1 MIQDLKTLAIVLT
14 LGSLAFIVGKRF
26 WLQVMSQEDFRL
38 RRNAWFGLTI
48 LAFLSPSFLLFCL
61 IAAPILVWLGQRDS
75 NPLALYVLLL
85 HIIPPVSVYIPLVGA
100 GYLIDFNNYRLL
112 TLTVLLPY
120 AWKLMHTR
128 QTEKLRQPGLGLPY
142 FLIFCFSALQI
153 IQLIPL
159 ESLTNTFRRLLLVF
173 LDSILL
179 VYAFS
184 RGASSEQKIREI
196 LGTCALI
203 MAVAAPIAMFESLRG
218 WLMYENVVR
227 NWGIPMDFAFLMRG
241 NSLRAQASTGH
252 ALVLGY
258 MTAIAFGVWLYLA
271 RYLKVSKFQL
281 IAGSI
286 WFWVGLIAA
295 YSRAPWLTAVLI
307 PFVFVFLLPRGMI
320 QAIKMGILATIGG
333 SVILALP
340 LGGRIVASLPF
351 IGTIDTENVT
361 YRQRLAEASWD
372 LVMQYPVFG
381 TPRALEYLEHL
392 RQGQGIIDLVNVYA
406 TVAVFHGLV
415 GLSLFCGY
423 FLISLFRTWSTTALF
438 RKTDPA
444 FSSLGACLVALLLGT
459 YFFMATGSFGTGLA
473 QMAWILS
480 ALGLAYARLQPSNNN
495 SQSNA

>member
-26 WLQVMSQEDFRL
+26 WLQVMTQEDFRL

-112 TLTVLLPY
+112 ML
-120 AWKLMHTR
+120 
-128 QTEKLRQPGLGLPY
+128 QPGLGLPY

-320 QAIKMGILATIGG
+320 QAIKMGILAIIGG

-392 RQGQGIIDLVNVYA
+392 RQG
-406 TVAVFHGLV
+406 
-415 GLSLFCGY
+415 
-423 FLISLFRTWSTTALF
+423 
-438 RKTDPA
+438 
-444 FSSLGACLVALLLGT
+444 
-459 YFFMATGSFGTGLA
+459 
-473 QMAWILS
+473 
-480 ALGLAYARLQPSNNN
+480 
-495 SQSNA
+495 